1 MVIISILVNS
11 KNRIRMYSLWKK
23 ETRTSTAA
31 GKSLCIVYYV
41 SRYFVKSQ
49 LAAKKK
55 KHKL

>member
-55 KHKL
+55 KT